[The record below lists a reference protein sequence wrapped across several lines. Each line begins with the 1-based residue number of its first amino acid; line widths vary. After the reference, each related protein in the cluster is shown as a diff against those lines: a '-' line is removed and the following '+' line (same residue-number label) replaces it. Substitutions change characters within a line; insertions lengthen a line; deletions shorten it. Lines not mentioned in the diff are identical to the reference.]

1 MESNFASGLNVISLN
16 PSIPPMNPERWNFYT
31 RNSDR
36 AEVRGVQ
43 FTGTNSEEIA
53 KATGVAFED
62 DLFATGEHGLRYR
75 QGSDSPPQFL
85 MLTDWLVWEDGRAF
99 TWNAK
104 SFQSSFTPG
113 KPNGKKLG
121 SKDYQG

>member
-1 MESNFASGLNVISLN
+1 MKGEPA

-36 AEVRGVQ
+36 AEVRAVQ

-53 KATGVAFED
+53 KAPGVAFED

-113 KPNGKKLG
+113 KPNGKRLG
-121 SKDYQG
+121 SKDYRE

>member
-1 MESNFASGLNVISLN
+1 MG
-16 PSIPPMNPERWNFYT
+16 PDRWNFYT

-36 AEVRGVQ
+36 AEVRAVQ

-53 KATGVAFED
+53 KAPGVVFED

-75 QGSDSPPQFL
+75 QGSDLPPQFL
-85 MLTDWLVWEDGRAF
+85 MITDWLVWEDGRAF
-99 TWNAK
+99 TWNSK

-113 KPNGKKLG
+113 KPNGRRLG
-121 SKDYQG
+121 SKDYSG

>member
-1 MESNFASGLNVISLN
+1 
-16 PSIPPMNPERWNFYT
+16 MNPERWNFYT

-36 AEVRGVQ
+36 AEVRAVQ

-53 KATGVAFED
+53 KAPGVAFED

-85 MLTDWLVWEDGRAF
+85 ILTDWLVWEDGQAF
-99 TWNAK
+99 TWNKK
-104 SFQSSFTPG
+104 SFQSAFTPG
-113 KPNGKKLG
+113 KPNGKRLG